1 MCFKYVSKLSFECR
15 EQGQQCAIYFF
26 FFEQNVII
34 FDCGHMEIICIE
46 IHFECFQNR

>member
-1 MCFKYVSKLSFECR
+1 MFQNDRLSATNKVNSVQFT
-15 EQGQQCAIYFF
+15 FF